1 MASTKE
7 KNWTVKD
14 LIATTAGFF
23 KGKGITSARL
33 DAELLLSRITK
44 LSRIELYTNFDRL
57 VSQSELDS
65 FRELVRQRAEGKPV
79 KYMLGEAEFYSLK
92 LNITEDVLIPRPETE
107 LLIDA
112 ASDFLGGSEKS
123 FIIDLCTG
131 SGCIA
136 IAVAVNY
143 EDCEIWAS
151 DISSK
156 ALDVAR
162 GNSERHEVSS
172 RIRFFEGDLF
182 GAFGD
187 ELQDGTV
194 DMIISNPPYVS
205 EDELAGLPP
214 EVKDFGPRE
223 ALLGGI
229 DGLDFYR
236 KIISNAPSKIKNNGK
251 LILELDDGQSNAV
264 SELINQTGLMKIVE
278 IRNDYQGI
286 ARVLIAEKI

>member
-1 MASTKE
+1 MLLAVSLLHFFDKFFTVKKHMASTKE

-23 KGKGITSARL
+23 KGKEISTARL
-33 DAELLLSRITK
+33 DAELLLSHITK

-57 VSQSELDS
+57 VVAAELNA
-65 FRELVRQRAEGKPV
+65 FRELVRQRSDGKPV

-107 LLIDA
+107 LLVDA
-112 ASDFLGGSEKS
+112 ASDFLGGSDKS
-123 FIIDLCTG
+123 FILDLCTG

-136 IAVAVNY
+136 IAVAANY

-151 DISSK
+151 DISPK

-162 GNSERHEVSS
+162 ENSKRHEVSS

-182 GAFGD
+182 GAFGK

-205 EDELAGLPP
+205 EGELDGLPP
-214 EVKDFGPRE
+214 EVKNFGPRE

-236 KIISNAPSKIKNNGK
+236 KIISEAPSKF
-251 LILELDDGQSNAV
+251 
-264 SELINQTGLMKIVE
+264 
-278 IRNDYQGI
+278 
-286 ARVLIAEKI
+286 ARP